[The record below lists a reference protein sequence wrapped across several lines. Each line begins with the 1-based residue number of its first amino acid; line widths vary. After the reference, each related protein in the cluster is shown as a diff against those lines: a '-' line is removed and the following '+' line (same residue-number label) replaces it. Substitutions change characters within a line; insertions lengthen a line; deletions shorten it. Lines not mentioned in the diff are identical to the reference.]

1 MHTEIDW
8 GLPQRRNIPTRRFTQ
23 IRETDHPLPTEA
35 PDIYGSWLLAV
46 LQGSALPPKAVLLL
60 LVPGPSCWQ
69 PQRMV
74 RASQDSWAG
83 PGHMRVLERGQVP
96 RAFPA
101 RSPPSVALSCIPLPC
116 ALSSSPCHSSLRE
129 PLSAIA
135 NLPSSLETLAPSLPS
150 PPSWPSC

>member
-1 MHTEIDW
+1 MHTETDW
-8 GLPQRRNIPTRRFTQ
+8 GLPQRRNIPTRRCTQ
-23 IRETDHPLPTEA
+23 MRETDHPLPTEA

-83 PGHMRVLERGQVP
+83 AGHMRVLERGRVP
-96 RAFPA
+96 GAFPA
-101 RSPPSVALSCIPLPC
+101 RSAPSEASPC
-116 ALSSSPCHSSLRE
+116 TPSMCPVLAVSSSLPE

-135 NLPSSLETLAPSLPS
+135 SLCSSLETLAPSLPS
-150 PPSWPSC
+150 PPSRPSC